1 MSIVQR
7 CRALCYVISSP
18 TGGGLGTLPS
28 QEDLLNAQ
36 ISQFTNLAQ
45 TAGAA
50 QAQVVQY
57 PSQEP
62 PQAAHTPSV
71 GPDKEKSITS
81 QSSLVLI
88 GEGLTALPRR
98 LFEKIGANEYI
109 DFTDLPPARGKPRS
123 LPHHLDGQLLLV
135 QLQDVEDYRRI
146 IPDFPTWIQC
156 FTIYSAALCLQHP
169 QRLPQLLA
177 YQAQMASYAKKFRW
191 PTWVI
196 YDQNYRQEKAATQD
210 NNWSQIDTAIY
221 TQCFMTAGMAQED
234 WCSSCNTLDHNS
246 NNCPRNPPPPKRH
259 KPQDGGLSQKTCD
272 AYNAKGRFCTRSN
285 CRFLHAC
292 QQCRGI
298 HPLYRCPKQSSK
310 GGSKRNP
317 E

>member
-1 MSIVQR
+1 MDPVLHDLLGSTMLT
-7 CRALCYVISSP
+7 APTAASS
-18 TGGGLGTLPS
+18 TLSLPS
-28 QEDLLNAQ
+28 TDGFIRQK
-36 ISQFTNLAQ
+36 I
-45 TAGAA
+45 
-50 QAQVVQY
+50 QVADMGHIR
-57 PSQEP
+57 P
-62 PQAAHTPSV
+62 
-71 GPDKEKSITS
+71 
-81 QSSLVLI
+81 
-88 GEGLTALPRR
+88 
-98 LFEKIGANEYI
+98 
-109 DFTDLPPARGKPRS
+109 
-123 LPHHLDGQLLLV
+123 
-135 QLQDVEDYRRI
+135 
-146 IPDFPTWIQC
+146 
-156 FTIYSAALCLQHP
+156 
-169 QRLPQLLA
+169 
-177 YQAQMASYAKKFRW
+177 
-191 PTWVI
+191 
-196 YDQNYRQEKAATQD
+196 NYRQEKAATQD

-272 AYNAKGRFCTRSN
+272 AYNAKVRFCTRPN

>member
-1 MSIVQR
+1 MGS
-7 CRALCYVISSP
+7 
-18 TGGGLGTLPS
+18 
-28 QEDLLNAQ
+28 
-36 ISQFTNLAQ
+36 
-45 TAGAA
+45 
-50 QAQVVQY
+50 
-57 PSQEP
+57 
-62 PQAAHTPSV
+62 
-71 GPDKEKSITS
+71 DKEKSITS
-81 QSSLVLI
+81 QSSLVSI

-135 QLQDVEDYRRI
+135 QLQEVEDYRRI

-221 TQCFMTAGMAQED
+221 TQCFMTASMAQDD

-259 KPQDGGLSQKTCD
+259 KPQDGGLAQKTCD
-272 AYNAKGRFCTRSN
+272 AYNAKGRFCTRPN